1 MTNQNFFKRNDLS
14 LKSNNNNRNNNS
26 KLKQSFSVPRNNNMY
41 GKVFRDNKIRR
52 RLKKDDSNLDSMT
65 QNQNDIKYNT
75 STFNKSVKFNSTVTT
90 CYNYNTTNYNNESKL
105 SNTKISK
112 NEVYSP
118 KSLHALKRTLSDFHP
133 CFSNSGEND
142 EIILKEINTMKENKI
157 IRNLKEMEKN
167 CEHENE
173 LIKGYKMPMKEE
185 LNIEPIKYKSPN
197 YVSPAT
203 IYKKEM
209 EMLIKVNPIEHEK
222 EMRRKLFDEK
232 LLKKKMQNKKIFERV
247 RCKK

>member
-1 MTNQNFFKRNDLS
+1 
-14 LKSNNNNRNNNS
+14 
-26 KLKQSFSVPRNNNMY
+26 
-41 GKVFRDNKIRR
+41 
-52 RLKKDDSNLDSMT
+52 
-65 QNQNDIKYNT
+65 
-75 STFNKSVKFNSTVTT
+75 
-90 CYNYNTTNYNNESKL
+90 
-105 SNTKISK
+105 
-112 NEVYSP
+112 
-118 KSLHALKRTLSDFHP
+118 
-133 CFSNSGEND
+133 
-142 EIILKEINTMKENKI
+142 MKENKI